1 MNVDLARQSAER
13 THGDVLDL
21 RERLGPVSAHVAEPK
36 ADVADALV
44 ERRQAHLS
52 YVEGQLRGRKR

>member
-1 MNVDLARQSAER
+1 
-13 THGDVLDL
+13 VLDL

-52 YVEGQLRGRKR
+52 YLEGQLRGRKR